1 MRDRLNDVLL
11 SFIFFKT
18 RHPNLVMSLLMF
30 LIIPVAS
37 SLILGYE
44 MRTDVASRI
53 PTVVINNDNSDF
65 SRTFLDYVNE
75 SETFD
80 IISYVDNYEEAE
92 DMMFHDKAFA
102 AVVIPENFYSDL
114 QNGKSPVILTLFDGA
129 QMSVVTYSK
138 NAMTEILMTLKAAYM
153 MNIFE
158 GKQSVVPE
166 QVMHQVMPITTVTRL
181 LYSPT
186 RSLRNFLLP
195 GMLAGIVQ
203 VALAISGAE
212 AGFKKQKT
220 RIPFY
225 MHSLPILHWS
235 IVGTASMLLTLGV
248 QWWLFGM
255 PHRGDMPGFVI
266 FTFLYSLTIVGLGY
280 CIGSIF
286 PDRAFCSQASCILV
300 LPTTI
305 LGGYTWPLIAMPP
318 AIQAVARC
326 LPFTYYGDTVRNVFF
341 KPLQFHHMADEMF
354 FMVKFFVIELVL
366 LALIKLWKQGL
377 HGSRVTALNGSAG
390 ADTKAAGVGTAE
402 NDKTEV
408 MQS

>member
-1 MRDRLNDVLL
+1 MGDRLNDLLL
-11 SFIFFKT
+11 SFIFFKI

-30 LIIPVAS
+30 IIIPLAS

-44 MRTDVASRI
+44 MRTDVASKI

-65 SRTFLDYVNE
+65 ARTFLDYVDE

-80 IISYVDNYEEAE
+80 IISYVDTYEEAE

-114 QNGKSPVILTLFDGA
+114 QSGRSPVILTLFDGA

-138 NAMTEILMTLKAAYM
+138 NAMTEILMTLKAAYT

-158 GKQSVVPE
+158 GKQNVVPQ
-166 QVMHQVMPITTVTRL
+166 QVMNQVMPVTTVTRL

-212 AGFKKQKT
+212 AGYKNQKK
-220 RIPFY
+220 RMPFY
-225 MHSLPILHWS
+225 MHSEPLIRWS
-235 IVGTASMLLTLGV
+235 VIGTASMFLTLGV
-248 QWWLFGM
+248 QWWIFGM
-255 PHRGDMPGFVI
+255 PHRGDLPGFVL

-280 CIGSIF
+280 CIGSLF

-305 LGGYTWPLIAMPP
+305 LGGYTWPVLAMPP
-318 AIQAVARC
+318 AIQAVANC
-326 LPFTYYGDTVRNVFF
+326 LPFTYYGDIARNVFF
-341 KPLQFHHMADEMF
+341 KPIEFHHMADEMF
-354 FMVKFFVIELVL
+354 FMVKFFVIELII
-366 LALIKLWKQGL
+366 LALLKLWKQGVR
-377 HGSRVTALNGSAG
+377 GGKIAG
-390 ADTKAAGVGTAE
+390 AGKDISPEAKD
-402 NDKTEV
+402 NREV